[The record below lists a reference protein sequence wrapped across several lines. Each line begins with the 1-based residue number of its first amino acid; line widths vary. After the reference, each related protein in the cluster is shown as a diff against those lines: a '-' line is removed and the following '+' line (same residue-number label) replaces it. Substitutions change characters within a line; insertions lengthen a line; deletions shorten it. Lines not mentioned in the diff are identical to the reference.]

1 MAGLNKAAK
10 IDAEKSTQESSAVS
24 AFIQQAPLKA
34 DVEAK
39 VPQVEKAEQKS
50 KNSPWREGALMSEDE
65 LRSTDKRFS
74 GFLNMELQLRLQ
86 FIKSRMNNE
95 ALSQGKKATRISI
108 NELQAMAVE
117 DYTNRILKKWGYD
130 L

>member
-1 MAGLNKAAK
+1 
-10 IDAEKSTQESSAVS
+10 
-24 AFIQQAPLKA
+24 
-34 DVEAK
+34 
-39 VPQVEKAEQKS
+39 
-50 KNSPWREGALMSEDE
+50 MSEDE